1 MNSAIRI
8 GILLTAAILTGCSAE
23 ETAPGHRQESRQAI
37 AFATTGCRPTRKALG
52 TLTLDGAGTGEV
64 SLRTT
69 GFGVFACHTG
79 LHPYVSSDITANYM
93 WNQNVTYDTTDG
105 IWDYTPLIYWPNA
118 VDGLYPYVSFF
129 AYAPYAANPG
139 TGATAADRCVVDMS
153 RSVESGDPW
162 LVYQLGGSVDDW
174 QDHQVDLLYDFK
186 PDQQEGNV
194 PDRVNFQFRHALAQ
208 AGDQITV
215 TCSPELQLRLLQAY
229 TGTPVSIILDRVELV
244 YTLLRKGRLRLNG
257 TAAPLWET
265 IASESPTVRRRLIL
279 EPEGGHVL
287 CTATSSSDCDVTDYT
302 ATDKGIFYIPLNVE
316 GCTQQVDIYVSYH
329 TSKNN
334 PGALTTRI
342 DLTDVTEAGSNRSF
356 RIVMPEIPI

>member
-1 MNSAIRI
+1 MNSANKIT
-8 GILLTAAILTGCSAE
+8 ILLATAALLGCSADKA
-23 ETAPGHRQESRQAI
+23 TPDRKTTRQAI
-37 AFATTGCRPTRKALG
+37 SFGTTGDVPTRTAHG
-52 TLTLDGAGTGEV
+52 TMTTDGTGTGEL
-64 SLRTT
+64 SLQEL

-79 LHPYVSSDITANYM
+79 LHPYVGSNITPNYM
-93 WNQNVTYDTTDG
+93 WNQQVAYNATAAV
-105 IWDYTPLIYWPNA
+105 WDYAPLIYWPTP

-129 AYAPYAANPG
+129 AYAPYADSPG
-139 TGATAADRCVVDMS
+139 TGTTVAEQCIVDMS

-162 LVYQLGGSVDDW
+162 IVYQLGGTENDW
-174 QDHQVDLLYDFK
+174 QDHQVDLLCDFL
-186 PDQQEGNV
+186 PDQQQGDV
-194 PDRVNFQFRHALAQ
+194 PQRVNFRFQHALAQ

-215 TCSPELQLRLLQAY
+215 TCSPELQARLLQAY
-229 TGTPVSIILDRVELV
+229 TSEDVSFILDRVELV

-257 TAAPLWET
+257 TAEPLWEAV
-265 IASESPTVRRRLIL
+265 ASESPTVRRRLIL

-302 ATDKGIFYIPLNVE
+302 VTDQGIFYIPLNVE

-342 DLTDVTEAGSNRSF
+342 NLTTVTEAGGNRSF
-356 RIVMPEIPI
+356 RIVMPEITI